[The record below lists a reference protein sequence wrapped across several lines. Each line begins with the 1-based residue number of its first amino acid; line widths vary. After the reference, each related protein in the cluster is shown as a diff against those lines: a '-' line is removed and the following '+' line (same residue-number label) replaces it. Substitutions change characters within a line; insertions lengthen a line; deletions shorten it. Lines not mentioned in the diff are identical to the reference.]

1 MRRLSGGPAPQTQGL
16 ETLVRQMTWDCIE
29 VFIPGFV
36 EDFSRSLL
44 GSSKAAEAG
53 SASALESRVAL
64 HA

>member
-1 MRRLSGGPAPQTQGL
+1 
-16 ETLVRQMTWDCIE
+16 MTWDCIE

-64 HA
+64 DA